1 MSLRELRSNVGELLR
16 GREKITLCLDF
27 DGTLAPI
34 VPGPDAATLPE
45 STRRHLVALARSP
58 DVDVVVISGR
68 ALEDVRARVGVEGIR
83 YAGNHGF
90 ELRDTDNE
98 WVHPEIEEYRPLLE
112 RVSEELE
119 RELEPVRGCFVEDK
133 GATLTVHHRRAS
145 SDEASFVIA
154 AVQSVVDD
162 DDLKMVVDEQSIEIR
177 PDIDHHKGH
186 AVEALS
192 DDDSLVIYFGDA
204 RTDVDAFRTL
214 AGWED
219 ETVHVSVG
227 SELPASGHLL
237 ESPDDVGQFL
247 QWIRTELGDLEA

>member
-1 MSLRELRSNVGELLR
+1 MSLRELRSDVGELLR
-16 GREKITLCLDF
+16 GHEKITLCLDF

-45 STRRHLVALARSP
+45 STRRHLIALARSP
-58 DVDVVVISGR
+58 DVDIVVISGR
-68 ALEDVRARVGVEGIR
+68 ALEDVRARG
-83 YAGNHGF
+83 
-90 ELRDTDNE
+90 
-98 WVHPEIEEYRPLLE
+98 
-112 RVSEELE
+112 
-119 RELEPVRGCFVEDK
+119 
-133 GATLTVHHRRAS
+133 AS

-247 QWIRTELGDLEA
+247 QWVRTELGDLEA